1 MGEVKMM
8 TKMVGMECSRPND
21 LRWNRKDPRS
31 AIGFAAPE
39 WEWAETA
46 AQQAGAVIVI
56 VPALRIAP

>member
-1 MGEVKMM
+1 MGEVRTM

-31 AIGFAAPE
+31 AIGSAAPE
-39 WEWAETA
+39 WEWAETTE
-46 AQQAGAVIVI
+46 QAGAVIVI